1 MSDELRVQSG
11 QVVALRLF
19 DIAYEI
25 DLRRAEDLWARRTQA
40 ASARSRLVGT
50 PPKAVSFGVPP
61 LALELGSVPLDLGG
75 ETKTAAV
82 NLRLYDFGI
91 VAIAL
96 RLVVL
101 DLPWRDFAQ
110 LANRTH
116 AAVGPEAANAVWAT
130 LLAQLR

>member
-25 DLRRAEDLWARRTQA
+25 DLRRAEDVWGRRTRA

-61 LALELGSVPLDLGG
+61 LVLEFGSVPLDLGG

-82 NLRLYDFGI
+82 SLRLYDFGI

-96 RLVVL
+96 RLAVS
-101 DLPWRDFAQ
+101 DLPWGDFSR
-110 LANRTH
+110 LVNGVH
-116 AAVGPEAANAVWAT
+116 
-130 LLAQLR
+130 